1 MTNLVRLR
9 WSKAEKRVFFGE
21 QSSRSNST
29 GFFSILTALI
39 SVEVNEWGTSAGLT
53 YHENNEED
61 PYITV
66 PDIDNDELE
75 DFMFRPTDDV
85 ILSAVVEDEMSHL
98 DVCILAEEDDA
109 ELYVHHEYQLP
120 VFPLCV
126 AWVPPNVA
134 AVGTFQPEIELW
146 DLNIVESAK
155 PDGMLQG
162 HTDAVLGLATHPQ
175 TPQMLASASADATV
189 RLWDISTQQT
199 VLTMEHHQGAKVQS
213 VAWSPS
219 NSSVEYQG
227 LLASGGFDQRVFVL
241 DVRQSDAATHIQLDA
256 DVEAI
261 RWHLAE
267 SDSGGAP
274 ALYISTE
281 TGDVICWDLTAG
293 KRRWTLSAHL
303 GAPCSS
309 FSLFT
314 PAVNGAPTLLATAAP
329 STQSPLK
336 LWAIDPARGAI
347 PSCIY
352 QKTADFGRLNSV
364 AFAPQRPFHLAVGG
378 HSKHPEVFNT
388 LTLAEVQALYHN
400 VPGINIP
407 TISGKFKAMRRD
419 DDDSEEEA
427 DGDFGGMDT
436 DDAPAR
442 RAAPAGRGKKSAAAS
457 KYISRPALGA
467 SRKKRR

>member
-1 MTNLVRLR
+1 MPGFLTSGLNPEFR
-9 WSKAEKRVFFGE
+9 
-21 QSSRSNST
+21 NSDA
-29 GFFSILTALI
+29 SICLD
-39 SVEVNEWGTSAGLT
+39 VNEWGTAATGLT
-53 YHENNEED
+53 YHQDNEED

-98 DVCILAEEDDA
+98 DVCILPEAQDA

-155 PDGMLQG
+155 PDGMLAG
-162 HTDAVLGLATHPQ
+162 HTDAVLGLAAHPQ
-175 TPQMLASASADATV
+175 TPQILASASADATV

-199 VLTMEHHQGAKVQS
+199 VLTMTHHEGAKVQS

-219 NSSVEYQG
+219 NSSVEFQG

-241 DVRQSDAATHIQLDA
+241 DVRQPDATTAIELEA
-256 DVEAI
+256 DVETI

-267 SDSGGAP
+267 NESGGAP

-281 TGDVICWDLTAG
+281 SGEIICWDVTAG
-293 KRRWTLSAHL
+293 KRRWTLAAHM

-314 PAVNGAPTLLATAAP
+314 PDAPGASTLLATCAP
-329 STQSPLK
+329 SSQSPLK
-336 LWAIDPARGAI
+336 LWALDREGR

-352 QKTADFGRLNSV
+352 QKTSDFGRLNSV

-388 LTLAEVQALYHN
+388 LTLAEVQAVYVN
-400 VPGINIP
+400 TPGVHIP
-407 TISGKFKAMRRD
+407 TLSNKFKAMRRD
-419 DDDSEEEA
+419 DNSDDEA
-427 DGDFGGMDT
+427 DVEFGAMDA
-436 DDAPAR
+436 DDAPAPSSR
-442 RAAPAGRGKKSAAAS
+442 SGARPGAKKTTS
-457 KYISRPALGA
+457 KYMMTRPAIGA
-467 SRKKRR
+467 SRKRR